1 MYSIQLIVVEILAFT
16 DIDFGWWISRGFSNS
31 SWL

>member
-1 MYSIQLIVVEILAFT
+1 VEILAFA